1 METKVQT
8 TQAEDL
14 KQIKAIN
21 EDNYW
26 AKEYGIPKEYLQS
39 DRYTG
44 IYDLIVESHIKT
56 QNSGK

>member
-1 METKVQT
+1 METKVQAT
-8 TQAEDL
+8 DNDL

-21 EDNYW
+21 EDNHW

-39 DRYTG
+39 ERYDRG

-56 QNSGK
+56 QASGK